1 MSILS
6 DCIDLIKANITEG
19 AGTSKY
25 SVDINTI
32 DASSNLESSGADH
45 HSVQHACELKFD
57 IVIPWDPDAGGE
69 EPTWK
74 TGTVQTVVDS
84 VTAKL

>member
-1 MSILS
+1 MATLS
-6 DCIDLIKANITEG
+6 DVIDIVKDNITNDGNSKSIDL
-19 AGTSKY
+19 
-25 SVDINTI
+25 DTI

-45 HSVQHACELKFD
+45 HSVQLACELKFD

>member
-1 MSILS
+1 MTTLS
-6 DCIDLIKANITEG
+6 DVIDILKANIT
-19 AGTSKY
+19 ADASTSRY

-32 DASSNLESSGADH
+32 DENSDLTTSGADH
-45 HSVQHACELKFD
+45 HTLMHEIEDKFD
-57 IVIPWDPDAGGE
+57 IKIAWCDEPGDE
-69 EPTWK
+69 EPAWK

>member
-6 DCIDLIKANITEG
+6 DVIDLVKDNITNDG
-19 AGTSKY
+19 NSK
-25 SVDINTI
+25 SIDLDTI